1 MKSNKKRIRVLR
13 HLAVAGCLAALA
25 VPATAAAKPIPAD
38 PPMSADPAIAVRHEN
53 GPATQQ
59 QPYTLPSGF
68 HTEIQ
73 SVFRGS
79 PKPFTLPAGF
89 KPEVQQGAPSN
100 STPSSSPSPVVRE
113 IRTVTHDDGR
123 TLAIVLASLAL
134 AIALGCTAYG
144 AVRLTRMQRRVV
156 GS

>member
-38 PPMSADPAIAVRHEN
+38 PPMPTEPATAVRHEN
-53 GPATQQ
+53 GPATVPQLS
-59 QPYTLPSGF
+59 YSLPSGF

-73 SVFRGS
+73 SGS
-79 PKPFTLPAGF
+79 RSPAKPFSLPAGF
-89 KPEVQQGAPSN
+89 KPEVQQSSPSP
-100 STPSSSPSPVVRE
+100 TSSPSPVVRE

-123 TLAIVLASLAL
+123 TLAIVLASIAL